1 MTKSDPLRI
10 RDLPGLGRKSEAQ
23 LAEVGIETVQ
33 ALRQLGPARAW
44 LALKFRFGR
53 TISRNFL
60 HALDAGI
67 RGVDWRSLTPVLK
80 AELEA
85 EVLRIEDSFRGRGA
99 SPD

>member
-10 RDLPGLGRKSEAQ
+10 RDLPGLGPKSEAQ
-23 LAEVGIETVQ
+23 LAEIGIESVE

-60 HALDAGI
+60 HALEAGI
-67 RGVDWRSLTPVLK
+67 RGVDWRSLTPVRK

-85 EVLRIEDSFRGRGA
+85 EVSRTEDALRGRGG
-99 SPD
+99 SSD